1 MDQAYWIGRKRF
13 AMKMA
18 RGAATAEARLIH
30 YDLAGRYSVAA
41 ARFPAFIVPASS
53 PPAADDRPALHLPQ
67 LEVPPPARHS
77 PGLTGGRS

>member
-41 ARFPAFIVPASS
+41 AQFPAFLVPASR

-67 LEVPPPARHS
+67 REVPPPVPRS
-77 PGLTGGRS
+77 PRPMGERS